1 MPSTVI
7 RNYLYDA
14 ANGEL
19 WITFVTGRRY
29 VYAAV
34 PQFSTRSRRRLHA
47 ARSSI
52 AKSATAMRIARSR
65 AVKVI
70 QAVTESDAAEEA
82 EIAWAW
88 R

>member
-19 WITFVTGRRY
+19 WVTFVTGRRY

-34 PQFSTRSRRRLHA
+34 PQAVFDAFKAAPSRGRFFNLEIRDRYSDREVTRERPGANLR
-47 ARSSI
+47 
-52 AKSATAMRIARSR
+52 
-65 AVKVI
+65 
-70 QAVTESDAAEEA
+70 
-82 EIAWAW
+82 
-88 R
+88 

>member
-7 RNYLYDA
+7 RNYLYDP

-34 PQFSTRSRRRLHA
+34 PQAVFDAFKTAPSRGVFFNREIRDRYACREITRE
-47 ARSSI
+47 RSG
-52 AKSATAMRIARSR
+52 
-65 AVKVI
+65 
-70 QAVTESDAAEEA
+70 
-82 EIAWAW
+82 
-88 R
+88 